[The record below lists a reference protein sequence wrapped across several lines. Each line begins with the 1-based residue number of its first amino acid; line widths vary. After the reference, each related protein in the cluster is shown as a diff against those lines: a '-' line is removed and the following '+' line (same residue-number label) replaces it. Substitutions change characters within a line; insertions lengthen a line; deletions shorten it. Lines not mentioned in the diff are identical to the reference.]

1 MRFLLRHPAHFIALG
16 GGAGL
21 ARYAPGTFGTAGRN
35 ILRGIQTKSFNLSLL
50 KSVRFLEPKAIEFR
64 AEFFNAFNQV
74 RFNPPNL
81 DSSSP
86 FFGQIQG
93 AQPPRILQFSLR
105 LQF

>member
-1 MRFLLRHPAHFIALG
+1 MLNAPWVHLVVASWFVIAAFAQTNTSSI
-16 GGAGL
+16 AGVVSD
-21 ARYAPGTFGTAGRN
+21 ASGSVIPNATITVTQAESGFERQTASSTSGDFV
-35 ILRGIQTKSFNLSLL
+35 L
-50 KSVRFLEPKAIEFR
+50 
-64 AEFFNAFNQV
+64 
-74 RFNPPNL
+74 PPNL